1 MQCLKADSVEINFQ
15 DGQQLFQL
23 NFRDIDFLL
32 LERIALFVGPSLTKF
47 AALYVARTHT
57 CYQTQIGVMGG
68 VYQDLK
74 KVLQNIWTAP

>member
-15 DGQQLFQL
+15 VGQQLFQL

-47 AALYVARTHT
+47 AALYVACT
-57 CYQTQIGVMGG
+57 
-68 VYQDLK
+68 VYIVHILVIK
-74 KVLQNIWTAP
+74 RKLG